1 MQQVVAPRL
10 VKAAELV
17 AREAAQ
23 AEAERIAREQ
33 AANERLIRPVV
44 RTPRN
49 AIEARDIFN
58 SLFNEAA

>member
-1 MQQVVAPRL
+1 MQQVAVPRL
-10 VKAAELV
+10 VKAADLA

-33 AANERLIRPVV
+33 AASERFARPAV